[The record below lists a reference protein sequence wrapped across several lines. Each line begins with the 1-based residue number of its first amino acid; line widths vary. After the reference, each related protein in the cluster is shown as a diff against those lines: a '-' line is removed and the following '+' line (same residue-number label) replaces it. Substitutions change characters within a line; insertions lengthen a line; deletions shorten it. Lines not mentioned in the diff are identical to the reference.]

1 VSSGF
6 RKGNIAARNPE
17 TVRAQYDAYWSVVR
31 GCVERVLARRPR
43 TLAHALRLL
52 QRELVAGPAR
62 KSRFLR
68 LRPLGAVMTGRPLP
82 PLAEADLYPVMARQ
96 MVADIVA
103 EACGDDTR
111 RIVELGSGWGGNLFH
126 LRCGGAPLA
135 AEFHAMEFTET
146 GRQVTRML
154 AALDPAMKLSI
165 HAFDYLNADFA
176 PLAAPMPTVV
186 FSNHSIE
193 QITELGRGFFDA
205 LLAVPGLQRVVHIE
219 PVGWQLGDAGRA
231 FALGGLLSRFLPPT
245 ISRRADFRRRAR
257 RHAYNID
264 LIPHLRALERE
275 QRIVIEGILADHIG
289 ANPLN
294 PGTVVTWRPRSA

>member
-1 VSSGF
+1 VLSGF
-6 RKGNIAARNPE
+6 KRDNVAARKPE
-17 TVRAQYDAYWSVVR
+17 LVRAQYDAYWSVVR

-43 TLAHALRLL
+43 TLAHGLRLL
-52 QRELVAGPAR
+52 QRELAAGPPR
-62 KSRFLR
+62 KARFLR

-96 MVADIVA
+96 MVADILA

-126 LRCGGAPLA
+126 LRAGGAPPA

-165 HAFDYLNADFA
+165 HAFDYLSPDFA
-176 PLAAPMPTVV
+176 PLAAALPTVV
-186 FSNHSIE
+186 LSNHSIE

-219 PVGWQLGDAGRA
+219 PVGFCAGWPLVPCSA
-231 FALGGLLSRFLPPT
+231 
-245 ISRRADFRRRAR
+245 ADDFPAR
-257 RHAYNID
+257 RLSAPRPAPRLQHRPDPPAARAGAGATDRDRAY
-264 LIPHLRALERE
+264 PARSH
-275 QRIVIEGILADHIG
+275 
-289 ANPLN
+289 
-294 PGTVVTWRPRSA
+294 WR

>member
-1 VSSGF
+1 MLSGV
-6 RKGNIAARNPE
+6 KKVNVVAREPE
-17 TVRAQYDAYWSVVR
+17 KVRAQYDAYWSVVR
-31 GCVERVLARRPR
+31 ACVERVLARRPR
-43 TLAHALRLL
+43 TLAHGLRLL
-52 QRELVAGPAR
+52 QRELAAGPPR
-62 KSRFLR
+62 KSQFLR
-68 LRPLGAVMTGRPLP
+68 LRPLGAVITGRPLP
-82 PLAEADLYPVMARQ
+82 PLAEADLYPMMARH

-126 LRCGGAPLA
+126 LRSGGAPPA

-146 GRQVTRML
+146 GRQVTRMV
-154 AALDPAMKLSI
+154 AALDPEMKLSI
-165 HAFDYLNADFA
+165 HAFDYLRPDFS
-176 PLAAPMPTVV
+176 PLAAPLPTVV

-205 LLAVPGLQRVVHIE
+205 LLAVPELQRVVHIE
-219 PVGWQLGDAGRA
+219 PVGWQLDDAGGA
-231 FALGGLLSRFLPPT
+231 FPLGGLLSSILPPT

-264 LIPHLRALERE
+264 LIAQLRALERE
-275 QRIVIEGILADHIG
+275 QRIVIERILPDHIG

-294 PGTVVTWRPRSA
+294 PGTVIVWHPKIT

>member
-1 VSSGF
+1 VQSGF
-6 RKGNIAARNPE
+6 KKVNVAARKPE
-17 TVRAQYDAYWSVVR
+17 SVRAKYDADWSVVR
-31 GCVERVLARRPR
+31 VCVDRVLARRPR
-43 TLAHALRLL
+43 TLAHGLRLL
-52 QRELVAGPAR
+52 QRELAVVLPR

-68 LRPLGAVMTGRPLP
+68 LRPLGAVMTGQPLP
-82 PLAEADLYPVMARQ
+82 PLAEADLYPLMARQ

-126 LRCGGAPLA
+126 LRSGGAPPA

-154 AALDPAMKLSI
+154 ATLDPEMKLLI
-165 HAFDYLNADFA
+165 HPFDYHRPDFS
-176 PLAAPMPTVV
+176 PLAAPLPTVV

-193 QITELGRGFFDA
+193 QVTELGRGFFDA
-205 LLAVPGLQRVVHIE
+205 LLAVPGLQRVVHID
-219 PVGWQLGDAGRA
+219 PVGCQLGDSGAA
-231 FALGGLLSRFLPPT
+231 SALAGLLSQILPPT
-245 ISRRADFRRRAR
+245 ISWRADFRRRAR

-264 LIPHLRALERE
+264 LVPLLRALERE
-275 QRIVIEGILADHIG
+275 QRIAIERILPDHIG

-294 PGTVVTWRPRSA
+294 PATIIVWHPRTQ